1 MGFYEERLNKFQKL
15 LKKLDLQ
22 GMIISN
28 ASNLNYLI
36 GFGGVPGD
44 GVLVVSLADA
54 AFITDARYENE
65 YVGTLPQGV
74 SLKVTRQYYEKAA
87 EVAREFRIEKL
98 GFESDLPYAFYE
110 ELDDLLPA
118 NVSFDAVPGAVEALR
133 ETKDDQEADAL
144 RKAAQASIKAFNALL
159 KEVKVGMTEKEVAN
173 RLDVLQKQFG
183 AEKPSFETIVASGYR
198 SAMPHGMASDKKLEA
213 GELVTVDF
221 GYYVDGYTSDVTR
234 TFALGEIDPELK
246 KIYEIVKEANEN
258 TIAVLKAG
266 ISASEVD
273 RVARDFITE
282 KGYGEEF
289 QHSTGHGAGLDIHE
303 GPYLSSRSSDEVQV
317 GNLLTV
323 EPGIYLAGK
332 GGVRIEDDVLITKDG
347 HEVLTADLPK
357 DLIVLPVD

>member
-1 MGFYEERLNKFQKL
+1 MGFYEERLTKFQKL
-15 LKKLDLQ
+15 LQKLELQ

-28 ASNLNYLI
+28 ASNMNYLI
-36 GFGGVPGD
+36 GFSGVPGD
-44 GVLVVSLADA
+44 GVLVVSQDKA

-65 YVGTLPQGV
+65 YTGTLPEGV
-74 SLKVTRQYYEKAA
+74 DLAITRQYYPKAV
-87 EVAREFRIEKL
+87 EIVKEYGIDQL

-110 ELDDLLPA
+110 ELDDLLPEG
-118 NVSFDAVPGAVEALR
+118 VSFDAVPGAVEALR
-133 ETKDDQEADAL
+133 ETKDDQEAAAL
-144 RKAAQASIKAFNALL
+144 RKATQVSIKAFNALL

-173 RLDVLQKQFG
+173 RLDVLQKEFG

-213 GELVTVDF
+213 GDLVTVDF

-246 KIYEIVKEANEN
+246 KIYEIVKEANEI
-258 TIAVLKAG
+258 TIEVLKPG
-266 ISASEVD
+266 VSGSEVD

-282 KGYGEEF
+282 HGYGEQY

-303 GPYLSSRSSDEVQV
+303 GPYLSSRSSDEIVA

-332 GGVRIEDDVLITKDG
+332 GGVRIEDDILVTKDG
-347 HEVLTADLPK
+347 HENLTADLPK
-357 DLIVLPVD
+357 DLVVVPVD